1 MLKYYV
7 SRGSDSVRLPEDVKF
22 ILDTLHK
29 NGLEGYVVGGCVRD
43 TLLGKEP
50 KDWDVCTNAKPE
62 KVMSVFDGFNIIPT
76 GLQHG
81 TVTVVIN
88 HIGYEITT
96 YRVDGDY
103 SDGRHPD
110 SVSFTSSLAEDLSR
124 RDFTVNAL
132 AYNEVE
138 GIVDIFGGI
147 EDLRRKRIKC
157 VGKAIDRF
165 NEDALRILRALRFSS
180 VLGFD
185 IDIETKKAI
194 FEVYKNLDKIA
205 KERINAEFSK
215 LILGVNNVKILREYE
230 KIIFYIIPELSK
242 LKGFEQNNPYHT
254 YDVWMHSLRTLYEV
268 NEKDLELRLAA
279 LFHDIAKPDCY
290 SIDENGVG
298 HFYEHPEKSAEITE
312 RIMKDLKFSNEE
324 IDTVIT
330 LIKNHDNQLSPT
342 KKCLRKILNKME
354 MPLLLRLLELKKADI
369 KAQNPKYL
377 DRLNDIENFENV
389 IENFSVEEEC
399 FSLKHLK
406 INGND
411 LISLGIKPG
420 KQMGEI
426 LNNLLS
432 LVVEEQLVNE
442 RNELLKYIKN
452 NYLLS

>member
-62 KVMSVFDGFNIIPT
+62 KVMSVFEGFNIIPT

-157 VGKAIDRF
+157 VGKAVDRF

-180 VLGFD
+180 VLDFD

-230 KIIFYIIPELSK
+230 KVIFYIIPELKK

-254 YDVWMHSLRTLYEV
+254 FDVWVHSLKTLYEIK
-268 NEKDLELRLAA
+268 EKDLELRLAA

-290 SIDENGVG
+290 SIDEKGIG
-298 HFYEHPEKSAEITE
+298 HFYEHPEKSSEITE
-312 RIMKDLKFSNEE
+312 NIMKDLKFSNEE
-324 IDTVIT
+324 ISVVTT
-330 LIKNHDNQLSPT
+330 LIKNHDNQLSNT

-354 MPLLLRLLELKKADI
+354 MSLLLRLLELKKADI
-369 KAQNPKYL
+369 KAQNPKYI
-377 DRLNDIENFENV
+377 DRLSDIEKFEKV
-389 IENFSVEEEC
+389 IENFSVEDEC

-406 INGND
+406 VNGND
-411 LISLGIKPG
+411 LISMGIKPG

-432 LVVEEQLVNE
+432 LVVDEQLLNE
-442 RNELLKYIKN
+442 RDELLKYIQN
-452 NYLLS
+452 NYL

>member
-1 MLKYYV
+1 M
-7 SRGSDSVRLPEDVKF
+7 RLPEDVKF

>member
-1 MLKYYV
+1 M
-7 SRGSDSVRLPEDVKF
+7 DVKF
-22 ILDTLHK
+22 ILDKLHSS
-29 NGLEGYVVGGCVRD
+29 GLEGYVVGGCVRD

-50 KDWDVCTNAKPE
+50 KDWDICTNAKPE
-62 KVMSVFDGFNIIPT
+62 KVMSVFEGFNIIPT

-147 EDLRRKRIKC
+147 DDLRRKRIKC
-157 VGKAIDRF
+157 VGKAVDRF

-230 KIIFYIIPELSK
+230 KIIFYIIPELRK

-254 YDVWMHSLRTLYEV
+254 FDVWVHSLKTLYEIK
-268 NEKDLELRLAA
+268 EKDLELRLSA
-279 LFHDIAKPDCY
+279 LFHDIAKPICY
-290 SIDENGVG
+290 SVDEKGIG

-312 RIMKDLKFSNEE
+312 KIMKDLKFSNEE
-324 IDTVIT
+324 IYNVIT
-330 LIKNHDNQLSPT
+330 LIKNHDNQLSST

-369 KAQNPKYL
+369 KAQNPKYIS
-377 DRLNDIENFENV
+377 RLNEIKDFEKV
-389 IENFSVEEEC
+389 IENFSVEDEC

-406 INGND
+406 VNGND
-411 LISLGIKPG
+411 LISMGIKPG

-442 RNELLKYIKN
+442 RDELLKYIQKN
-452 NYLLS
+452 YIKV

>member
-1 MLKYYV
+1 M
-7 SRGSDSVRLPEDVKF
+7 RLPEDVKF

-62 KVMSVFDGFNIIPT
+62 KVMSVFEGFNIIPT

-157 VGKAIDRF
+157 VGKAVDRF

-180 VLGFD
+180 VLDFD

-230 KIIFYIIPELSK
+230 KVIFYIIPELKK

-254 YDVWMHSLRTLYEV
+254 FDVWVHSLKTLYEIK
-268 NEKDLELRLAA
+268 EKDLELRLAA

-290 SIDENGVG
+290 SIDEKGIG
-298 HFYEHPEKSAEITE
+298 HFYEHPEKSSEITE
-312 RIMKDLKFSNEE
+312 NIMKDLKFSNEE
-324 IDTVIT
+324 ISVVTT
-330 LIKNHDNQLSPT
+330 LIKNHDNQLSNT

-354 MPLLLRLLELKKADI
+354 MSLLLRLLELKKADI
-369 KAQNPKYL
+369 KAQNPKYI
-377 DRLNDIENFENV
+377 DRLSDIEKFEKV
-389 IENFSVEEEC
+389 IDNFSVEDEC

-406 INGND
+406 VNGND
-411 LISLGIKPG
+411 LISMGIKPG

-432 LVVEEQLVNE
+432 LVVDEQLLNE
-442 RNELLKYIKN
+442 RDELLKYIQN
-452 NYLLS
+452 NYL

>member
-62 KVMSVFDGFNIIPT
+62 KVMSVFEGFNIIPT

-157 VGKAIDRF
+157 VGKAVDRF

-180 VLGFD
+180 VLDFD

-230 KIIFYIIPELSK
+230 KVIFYIIPELKK

-254 YDVWMHSLRTLYEV
+254 FDVWVHSLKTLYEIK
-268 NEKDLELRLAA
+268 EKDLELRLAA

-290 SIDENGVG
+290 SIDEKGIG
-298 HFYEHPEKSAEITE
+298 HFYEHPEKSSEITE
-312 RIMKDLKFSNEE
+312 NIMKDLKFSNEE
-324 IDTVIT
+324 ISVVTT
-330 LIKNHDNQLSPT
+330 LIKNHDNQLSNT

-354 MPLLLRLLELKKADI
+354 MSLLLRLLELKKADI
-369 KAQNPKYL
+369 KAQNPKYI
-377 DRLNDIENFENV
+377 DRLSDIEKFEKV
-389 IENFSVEEEC
+389 IDNFSVEDEC

-406 INGND
+406 VNGND
-411 LISLGIKPG
+411 LISMGIKPG

-432 LVVEEQLVNE
+432 LVVDEQLLNE
-442 RNELLKYIKN
+442 RDELLKYIQN
-452 NYLLS
+452 NYL

>member
-1 MLKYYV
+1 MN
-7 SRGSDSVRLPEDVKF
+7 LPMDVKF
-22 ILDTLHK
+22 ILDKLHSS
-29 NGLEGYVVGGCVRD
+29 GLEGYVVGGCVRD

-50 KDWDVCTNAKPE
+50 KDWDICTNAKPE
-62 KVMSVFDGFNIIPT
+62 KVMSVFEGFNIIPT

-147 EDLRRKRIKC
+147 DDLRRKRIKC
-157 VGKAIDRF
+157 VGKAVDRF

-230 KIIFYIIPELSK
+230 KIIFYIIPELRK

-254 YDVWMHSLRTLYEV
+254 FDVWVHSLKTLYEIK
-268 NEKDLELRLAA
+268 EKDLELRLSA
-279 LFHDIAKPDCY
+279 LFHDIAKPICY
-290 SIDENGVG
+290 SVDEKGIG

-312 RIMKDLKFSNEE
+312 KIMKDLKFSNEE
-324 IDTVIT
+324 IYNVIT
-330 LIKNHDNQLSPT
+330 LIKNHDNQLSST

-354 MPLLLRLLELKKADI
+354 MPLLLRLLELKRADI
-369 KAQNPKYL
+369 KAQNPKYIS
-377 DRLNDIENFENV
+377 RLNEIKDFEKV
-389 IENFSVEEEC
+389 IENFSVEDEC

-406 INGND
+406 VNGND
-411 LISLGIKPG
+411 LISMGIKPG

-442 RNELLKYIKN
+442 RDELLKYIQKN
-452 NYLLS
+452 YIKV

>member
-1 MLKYYV
+1 M
-7 SRGSDSVRLPEDVKF
+7 RLPEDVKF

-62 KVMSVFDGFNIIPT
+62 KVMSVFEGFNIIPT

-157 VGKAIDRF
+157 VGKAVDRF

-180 VLGFD
+180 VLDFE
-185 IDIETKKAI
+185 IDKETKKAI

-230 KIIFYIIPELSK
+230 KIIFYIIPELKK

-254 YDVWMHSLRTLYEV
+254 FDVWVHSLKTLYEIK
-268 NEKDLELRLAA
+268 EKDLELRLAA

-290 SIDENGVG
+290 SMDENGVG
-298 HFYEHPEKSAEITE
+298 HFYEHPEKSSEITE
-312 RIMKDLKFSNEE
+312 NIMKDLKFSNEE
-324 IDTVIT
+324 ISVVTT
-330 LIKNHDNQLSPT
+330 LIKNHDNQLSNT

-369 KAQNPKYL
+369 KAQNPKYI
-377 DRLNDIENFENV
+377 DRLSDIEKFEKV
-389 IENFSVEEEC
+389 IENFSVEDEC

-406 INGND
+406 VNGND
-411 LISLGIKPG
+411 LISMGIKPG

-432 LVVEEQLVNE
+432 LVVDEQLVNE
-442 RNELLKYIKN
+442 RDELLKYIQN
-452 NYLLS
+452 NYL

>member
-1 MLKYYV
+1 M
-7 SRGSDSVRLPEDVKF
+7 RLPEDVKF
-22 ILDTLHK
+22 IFDTLHK

-62 KVMSVFDGFNIIPT
+62 KVMSVFEGFNIIPT

-132 AYNEVE
+132 AYNEIE

-157 VGKAIDRF
+157 VGKAVDRF

-180 VLGFD
+180 VLDFD

-215 LILGVNNVKILREYE
+215 LILGINNVKILREYE
-230 KIIFYIIPELSK
+230 KVIFYIIPELKK

-254 YDVWMHSLRTLYEV
+254 FDVWVHSLKTLSEIK
-268 NEKDLELRLAA
+268 EKDLELRLAA
-279 LFHDIAKPDCY
+279 LFHDIAKPNCY
-290 SIDENGVG
+290 SIDEKGVG
-298 HFYEHPEKSAEITE
+298 HFYEHPEISSEITE
-312 RIMKDLKFSNEE
+312 NIMKYLKFSNEE
-324 IDTVIT
+324 ISVVTT

-369 KAQNPKYL
+369 KAQNPKYI
-377 DRLNDIENFENV
+377 DRLKDIEDFEEV

-406 INGND
+406 VNGND
-411 LISLGIKPG
+411 LISMGIKPG

-432 LVVEEQLVNE
+432 LVVDEQLVNE

>member
-1 MLKYYV
+1 M
-7 SRGSDSVRLPEDVKF
+7 DVKF
-22 ILDTLHK
+22 ILDKLHSS
-29 NGLEGYVVGGCVRD
+29 GLEGYVVGGCVRD

-50 KDWDVCTNAKPE
+50 KDWDICTNAKPE
-62 KVMSVFDGFNIIPT
+62 KVMSVFEGFNIIPT

-110 SVSFTSSLAEDLSR
+110 SVSFTSSLVEDLSR

-147 EDLRRKRIKC
+147 DDLRRKRIKC
-157 VGKAIDRF
+157 VGKAVDRF

-230 KIIFYIIPELSK
+230 KIIFYIIPELRK

-254 YDVWMHSLRTLYEV
+254 FDVWVHSLKTLYEIK
-268 NEKDLELRLAA
+268 EKDLELRLSA
-279 LFHDIAKPDCY
+279 LFHDIAKPICY
-290 SIDENGVG
+290 SVDEKGIG

-312 RIMKDLKFSNEE
+312 KIMKDLKFSNEE
-324 IDTVIT
+324 IYNVIT
-330 LIKNHDNQLSPT
+330 LIKNHDNQLSST

-369 KAQNPKYL
+369 KAQNPKYIS
-377 DRLNDIENFENV
+377 RLNEIKDFEKV
-389 IENFSVEEEC
+389 IENFSVEDEC

-406 INGND
+406 VNGND
-411 LISLGIKPG
+411 LISMGIKPG

-442 RNELLKYIKN
+442 RDELLKYIQKN
-452 NYLLS
+452 YIKV

>member
-1 MLKYYV
+1 M
-7 SRGSDSVRLPEDVKF
+7 RLPEDVKF

-62 KVMSVFDGFNIIPT
+62 KVISVFDGFNIIPT

-157 VGKAIDRF
+157 VGKAVDRF

-180 VLGFD
+180 VLDFE
-185 IDIETKKAI
+185 IDKETKKAI

-230 KIIFYIIPELSK
+230 KVIFYIIPELKK

-254 YDVWMHSLRTLYEV
+254 FDVWVHSLKTLYEIK
-268 NEKDLELRLAA
+268 EKDLELRLAA

-290 SIDENGVG
+290 SMDEKGIG
-298 HFYEHPEKSAEITE
+298 HFYEHPEKSSEITE
-312 RIMKDLKFSNEE
+312 NIMKDLKFSNEE
-324 IDTVIT
+324 ISVVTT
-330 LIKNHDNQLSPT
+330 LIKNHDNQLSNT

-369 KAQNPKYL
+369 KAQNPKYI
-377 DRLNDIENFENV
+377 DRLSDIEKFEKV
-389 IENFSVEEEC
+389 IDNFSVEDEC

-406 INGND
+406 VNGND
-411 LISLGIKPG
+411 LISMGMKPG

-432 LVVEEQLVNE
+432 LVVDEQLLNE
-442 RNELLKYIKN
+442 RDELLKYIQN
-452 NYLLS
+452 NYL

>member
-1 MLKYYV
+1 MN
-7 SRGSDSVRLPEDVKF
+7 LPMDVKF
-22 ILDTLHK
+22 ILDKLHSS
-29 NGLEGYVVGGCVRD
+29 GLEGYVVGGCVRD

-50 KDWDVCTNAKPE
+50 KDWDICTNAKPE
-62 KVMSVFDGFNIIPT
+62 KVMSVFEGFNIIPT

-110 SVSFTSSLAEDLSR
+110 SVSFTSSLVEDLSR

-147 EDLRRKRIKC
+147 DDLRRKRIKC
-157 VGKAIDRF
+157 VGKAVDRF

-230 KIIFYIIPELSK
+230 KIIFYIIPELRK

-254 YDVWMHSLRTLYEV
+254 FDVWVHSLKTLYEIK
-268 NEKDLELRLAA
+268 EKDLELRLSA
-279 LFHDIAKPDCY
+279 LFHDIAKPICY
-290 SIDENGVG
+290 SVDEKGIG

-312 RIMKDLKFSNEE
+312 KIMKDLKFSNEE
-324 IDTVIT
+324 IYNVIT
-330 LIKNHDNQLSPT
+330 LIKNHDNQLSST

-369 KAQNPKYL
+369 KAQNPKYIS
-377 DRLNDIENFENV
+377 RLNEIKDFEKV
-389 IENFSVEEEC
+389 IENFSVEDEC

-406 INGND
+406 VNGND
-411 LISLGIKPG
+411 LISMGIKPG

-442 RNELLKYIKN
+442 RDELLKYIQKN
-452 NYLLS
+452 YIKV

>member
-1 MLKYYV
+1 VLKYYV

-62 KVMSVFDGFNIIPT
+62 KVMSVFSDFNIIPT

-215 LILGVNNVKILREYE
+215 LILGKNYVKILREYE

-290 SIDENGVG
+290 SVDENGVG